1 MSKETLSI
9 EVKLPQPGDEAFE
22 ALVDQIA
29 EAVYRKVTRRLSEPE
44 DAESGDLESP
54 ALT

>member
-22 ALVDQIA
+22 QLVEQIA
-29 EAVYRKVTRRLSEPE
+29 EAAYRKVAARLNEP
-44 DAESGDLESP
+44 DDSASPDLERP